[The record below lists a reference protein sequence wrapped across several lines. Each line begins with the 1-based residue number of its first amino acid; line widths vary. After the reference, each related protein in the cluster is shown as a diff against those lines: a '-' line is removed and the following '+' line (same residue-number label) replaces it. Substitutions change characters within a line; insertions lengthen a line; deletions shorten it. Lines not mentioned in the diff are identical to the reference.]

1 MRKAYVGVL
10 VMMCGLSW
18 PLARASAQTLTP
30 AQVTALQNL
39 LNCVSV
45 QGTDMIVKGCNVHI
59 RNGTNATTVKNGT
72 GNLIIGYNE
81 APQERTGPN
90 DRSRSQTVMCSAYHA
105 ALGAYGWFP

>member
-45 QGTDMIVKGCNVHI
+45 RRHD
-59 RNGTNATTVKNGT
+59 R
-72 GNLIIGYNE
+72 E
-81 APQERTGPN
+81 AVTSISERHKQRREEWHGE
-90 DRSRSQTVMCSAYHA
+90 SHHW
-105 ALGAYGWFP
+105 L